1 MGVTF
6 FVLELSGLAALSV
19 LVPIGGLPFGLFH
32 LWLFESPPAGIYLAV
47 RLARRS
53 SSPTESS

>member
-1 MGVTF
+1 MPNLKLIEIALILLVS
-6 FVLELSGLAALSV
+6 SGM
-19 LVPIGGLPFGLFH
+19 F
-32 LWLFESPPAGIYLAV
+32 AGIYLAV